1 MCTARSCLCK
11 YEKHR
16 RQRHYSRLLQSPNYL
31 EMLED
36 QNQRLVRAVKA
47 LHKQLVDANAWDSA
61 DGEPPS
67 VHHICEALER
77 RNSPSTSN
85 CQSPASFQVPRLS
98 HDSSMDSVEDLAI
111 DTPTG
116 TQPTPQN
123 ASEIISQYAN
133 FLQQSSLESLN
144 KVYGNPSD
152 VTSEPQ
158 SIGDW
163 VDVFTRLNTSSH
175 DLFNDLDASGI
186 DPLSTELMPTTAK
199 GYPGHSDMPVPAGHD
214 DLDFGNNMNSL
225 GFRSSPT
232 TMTDGLSDMQYHQA
246 MTAYAN
252 QGIQRAGMAFG
263 GGQDNFYT
271 S

>member
-1 MCTARSCLCK
+1 MPTPGTLQTANLPRCTTSARRLSVATLLRPATANPRHRFKCLVC
-11 YEKHR
+11 HTTPQWTR
-16 RQRHYSRLLQSPNYL
+16 WRT
-31 EMLED
+31 
-36 QNQRLVRAVKA
+36 
-47 LHKQLVDANAWDSA
+47 
-61 DGEPPS
+61 
-67 VHHICEALER
+67 
-77 RNSPSTSN
+77 SPSTHL
-85 CQSPASFQVPRLS
+85 QAHSPHHRTHLRSFHSTQTS
-98 HDSSMDSVEDLAI
+98 CSS
-111 DTPTG
+111 P
-116 TQPTPQN
+116 
-123 ASEIISQYAN
+123 
-133 FLQQSSLESLN
+133 SLESLN

-199 GYPGHSDMPVPAGHD
+199 GYPGHSDMPVSAGHD